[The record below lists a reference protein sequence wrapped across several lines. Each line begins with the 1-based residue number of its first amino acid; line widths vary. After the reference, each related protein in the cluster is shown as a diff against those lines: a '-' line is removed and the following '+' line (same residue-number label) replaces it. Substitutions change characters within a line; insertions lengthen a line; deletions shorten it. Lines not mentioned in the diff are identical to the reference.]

1 MASLTVSV
9 VSDSDCMKFIL
20 EGRIDAS
27 NAYYFSDALS
37 AALIGYTGGKIVFE
51 CRKLEY
57 ISSAGLRELL
67 RLWKRRKLAVKLEN
81 VTHEVESIMNM
92 TGFSQFF
99 EISGGIQ
106 Q

>member
-9 VSDSDCMKFIL
+9 VNDSDCMKFIL

-27 NAYYFSDALS
+27 NVYNFSDALN
-37 AALIGYTGGKIVFE
+37 AALIGYTGGKVVFE

-57 ISSAGLRELL
+57 VSSAGLREFL
-67 RLWKRRKLAVKLEN
+67 RLLKRRNLAVKLEN
-81 VTHEVESIMNM
+81 VTHQVESIMNM

-99 EISGGIQ
+99 EVNGGI
-106 Q
+106 

>member
-1 MASLTVSV
+1 MANLTVSV
-9 VSDSDCMKFIL
+9 VNDSDCMRFIL

-27 NAYYFSDALS
+27 NVYHFSDALS
-37 AALIGYTGGKIVFE
+37 SALIDYAGEKLVFE

-67 RLWKRRKLAVKLEN
+67 RLFKRRKLAVKLEH
-81 VTHEVESIMNM
+81 VTHQVESIMNM

-99 EISGGIQ
+99 DVNGGI
-106 Q
+106 

>member
-9 VSDSDCMKFIL
+9 AEDSECMKFIL

-27 NAYYFSDALS
+27 NAYHFSDALN
-37 AALIGYTGGKIVFE
+37 AALIEYTGGKVVFE

-67 RLWKRRKLAVKLEN
+67 RLFKRRKLAVKLEH
-81 VTHEVESIMNM
+81 VTHQVESIMNM
-92 TGFSQFF
+92 TGFSQIF
-99 EISGGIQ
+99 EVSGGI
-106 Q
+106 